1 MFVNTHRASQ
11 ETGLS
16 AYELRRGFKEGIYPA
31 LEVGRGDRR
40 RFLRWDLEV
49 LQEAL
54 RAKMTASEP
63 DSGR

>member
-1 MFVNTHRASQ
+1 MLVGTKEVSKA
-11 ETGLS
+11 TGLS
-16 AYELRRGFKEGIYPA
+16 MYELRRGFKEGIYPA

>member
-1 MFVNTHRASQ
+1 MLVNTSKASQ
-11 ETGLS
+11 VTGLS
-16 AYELRRGFKEGIYPA
+16 TYELRRGFKEGIYPA

-40 RFLRWDLEV
+40 RFLRWDIGI

-54 RAKMTASEP
+54 RSRMMASEP